1 MKRVGNLYSSI
12 TKFDNLL
19 LAAKKAQRCKRFK
32 PDILQ
37 FNYALEPEL
46 FQLQEEL
53 VNQTYCPGKYH
64 TFKIIDPKPRFI
76 SAAPYRD
83 RVVHHALCN
92 IITPIFEK
100 TFIPHSYANRRGFG
114 THKALRKFTHFCRSS
129 TYVLQCD
136 ISKCF
141 PSIDHEILKQL
152 IHRKIKCPDTLK
164 LIELIIDHSNPQELI
179 LDRFPGD
186 NLLTP
191 IDRRKGLPLGNLTS
205 QLFSNIYLNPLD
217 RFIKENL
224 HTQKYLR
231 YVDDFALFSND
242 FNFLKLARVEIIDF
256 LCTLRLKLHP
266 IKTQLSE
273 TKHGA
278 NFVGFRVLNDRTR
291 VISKN
296 IRRGRKRLIYLC
308 KMTNQGKISII
319 KLHQSLSAWKGHL
332 KHGDTYILRQQLPV
346 CLIRQN

>member
-1 MKRVGNLYSSI
+1 MKRVSNLYPSI
-12 TKFDNLL
+12 TQFSNLL
-19 LAAKKAQRCKRFK
+19 IAAKKAQRCKRFK
-32 PDILQ
+32 PDILR
-37 FNYALEPEL
+37 FNYSLEPEL

-53 VNQTYCPGKYH
+53 INQTYLPGEYR

-83 RVVHHALCN
+83 RVIHHALGN

-114 THKALRKFTHFCRSS
+114 THKALRKFTQFCRSS

-136 ISKCF
+136 ISKYF

-152 IHRKIKCPDTLK
+152 IRKKIKCPDTLW
-164 LIELIIDHSNPQELI
+164 LIDLIIDHSNPQELI
-179 LDRFPGD
+179 LERFPGD

-205 QLFSNIYLNPLD
+205 QLFANIYLNPLD
-217 RFIKENL
+217 RFIKETL
-224 HTQKYLR
+224 HIQKYLR
-231 YVDDFALFSND
+231 YVDDFSLFSD
-242 FNFLKLARVEIIDF
+242 HHEILDSAKIQITDF

-266 IKTQLSE
+266 IKTQILE
-273 TKHGA
+273 TQYGA

-291 VISKN
+291 IVSKN
-296 IRRGRKRLIYLC
+296 IRRGRKRLLHLC
-308 KMTNQGKISII
+308 KMTNQGKINII

-332 KHGDTYILRQQLPV
+332 NHGDTYRLQQHLPV
-346 CLIRQN
+346 CLTN